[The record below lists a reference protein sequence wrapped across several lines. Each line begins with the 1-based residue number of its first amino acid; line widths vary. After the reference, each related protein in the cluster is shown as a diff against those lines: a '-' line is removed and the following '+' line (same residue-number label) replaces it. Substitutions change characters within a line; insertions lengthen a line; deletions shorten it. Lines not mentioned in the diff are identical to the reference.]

1 MFQYKIN
8 DELSLTLVH
17 SSFASQMNDIVN
29 DQKDDLGKWLPWAN
43 DFSENSYREFVKFAL
58 HQYADDKAIHTHIIY
73 DDKIIGAVSLNNI
86 YHHLK
91 KAEIGYWLHQDH
103 RGRGVMTCAVR
114 AIMDIAKNI
123 YGMNVVEIKAG
134 EHNIPSQQVA
144 KRLGF
149 EFCGIIAN
157 HENINGEIINHAV
170 YMYRF

>member
-29 DQKDDLGKWLPWAN
+29 AQKDDLGKWLPWAN

-73 DDKIIGAVSLNNI
+73 DDNLIGAVSLNNI

-91 KAEIGYWLHQDH
+91 KAEIGYWLHQDYQ
-103 RGRGVMTCAVR
+103 GRGIMVLAVR

-157 HENINGEIINHAV
+157 NENINGEIINHAV